1 MLKIFTRID
10 FRADERHLGR
20 DRFNSRLLLIIL
32 QFFSS
37 LRHIQ
42 FFHQVEL
49 FLLQFLTKDIW
60 VGDDS
65 PLRFL
70 VKFSFS
76 LLEYF
81 FLWHEFILTLEIRY
95 GFKNL
100 SPFLPQPSSFSD
112 FVLWDLSE
120 YWPISANSGFLNLQI
135 TSCVVWGLPQN
146 VNQQIHLLQIE
157 TTPPFELLHHLPHL
171 ELLCPLDWLEFAG
184 MSIRT

>member
-65 PLRFL
+65 PLRF
-70 VKFSFS
+70 
-76 LLEYF
+76 
-81 FLWHEFILTLEIRY
+81 
-95 GFKNL
+95 
-100 SPFLPQPSSFSD
+100 
-112 FVLWDLSE
+112 
-120 YWPISANSGFLNLQI
+120 
-135 TSCVVWGLPQN
+135 
-146 VNQQIHLLQIE
+146 
-157 TTPPFELLHHLPHL
+157 
-171 ELLCPLDWLEFAG
+171 
-184 MSIRT
+184 